1 MLRIGLRYSSEEWLE
16 RLVLRLGGEARVVE
30 PEGLAHRV
38 RRRAAAAL
46 EQYNKV

>member
-1 MLRIGLRYSSEEWLE
+1 
-16 RLVLRLGGEARVVE
+16 VE